1 MPRKWTLRIEDGP
14 ALSAATFYPMKVLG
28 AARNKL
34 PPGQLIEFEHLDKS
48 QAGRRHSIL
57 LPLPCRAD
65 GLTASFFGSVG
76 LNVRLGQTVSPQD
89 AVGATVKVRL
99 EPAPDSD
106 GCQAVAFQPVRKE
119 TQNEHAPQ

>member
-1 MPRKWTLRIEDGP
+1 MPRKWTLKIENWP

-28 AARNKL
+28 VAKNKS
-34 PPGQLIEFEHLDKS
+34 PPGLLVELEHLDKG
-48 QAGRRHSIL
+48 QVGRRHSIL

-65 GLTASFFGSVG
+65 GLTASFFRSVG
-76 LNVRLGQTVSPQD
+76 LNVNPGQTISPQD
-89 AVGATVKVRL
+89 AVGETVKVRL

-119 TQNEHAPQ
+119 TQNEHAPK